1 MHSAYRN
8 GALILIVALIGFAG
22 LAASHNYP
30 VATDDTVGI
39 GEAYPAIVDEFS
51 DEVTGSIGQ
60 ISRSDLSLTDEQRGF
75 IFLGV
80 INLPDVPDVDMP
92 APRLADMLPETVDLQ
107 TIPAMVTRKIPA
119 LTRYRFVKL
128 DDRILLVS
136 AGSREVVAAI
146 PRYKLMVR

>member
-8 GALILIVALIGFAG
+8 GALILALIGFTG
-22 LAASHNYP
+22 LAASHYHP
-30 VATDDTVGI
+30 GTVDESVGI
-39 GEAYPAIVDEFS
+39 GEPYAAIVDDFN

-60 ISRSDLSLTDEQRGF
+60 ISRSDLRLSDEERGF
-75 IFLGV
+75 VFLGV

-92 APRLADMLPETVDLQ
+92 APRLAEMLPETVALR

-119 LTRYRFVKL
+119 LARYRFVKL